1 MFPMAHLLTMLL
13 SAALAV
19 PQTDARPQRPVK
31 IDVDLVLVNASIT
44 DPDGHSVTGLDK
56 NRFHVWEDKVEQ
68 EIQYFSAEEV
78 PVSVGVIFDVS
89 SSMADKISVAKDAL
103 RAFLQTGRPEDEYS
117 LVEFNTRPQMAQDFT
132 SDVREFE
139 NRLAFAAPS
148 GSTALYDAVYLGMQ
162 QLRQAHNPRK
172 ALLLITDGEDNHSHY
187 TFSDV
192 KDVLRESDIQLY
204 AIGVGG
210 LPIATATKG
219 HKSGRAVL
227 EDLVDLSGGHA
238 FFTTDSRKME
248 GISEK
253 ISEELRN
260 QYVVGYVPTNSSKDG
275 KWRKLSLKVNPSSK
289 VGVHAKSGYFAP
301 VD

>member
-1 MFPMAHLLTMLL
+1 MIPMAHLLTMLL
-13 SAALAV
+13 SAALAA

-31 IDVDLVLVNASIT
+31 IDVDLVLVNASVT
-44 DPDGHSVTGLDK
+44 DSDGHAVTGLDK

-78 PVSVGVIFDVS
+78 PVSVGIIFDVS
-89 SSMADKISVAKDAL
+89 SSMEDKISVARDAL
-103 RAFLQTGRPEDEYS
+103 TTFLKTGSPEDEYAV
-117 LVEFNTRPQMAQDFT
+117 VEFNTRPQVTQDFT
-132 SDVREFE
+132 SNVTEFE

-162 QLRQAHNPRK
+162 KLRQAHNPRK

-192 KDVLRESDIQLY
+192 KEILKESDVQLY

-227 EDLVDLSGGHA
+227 EDLVDLTGGQA
-238 FFTTDSRKME
+238 FFTTDSRKLE
-248 GISEK
+248 GISSK

-260 QYVVGYVPTNSSKDG
+260 QYVLGYVPTNSSKNG
-275 KWRKLSLKVNPSSK
+275 KWRKLSLKVNPSSHA
-289 VGVHAKSGYFAP
+289 GVHARSGYFAA